1 MAKPNL
7 AASALTVNIDTA
19 ILNPTNT
26 MTDLIAAVAT
36 DHAITVD
43 AVFACNIHA
52 SERGWITLVYKTG
65 GTEYAIQKEY
75 EGIAPGQM
83 HNLLL
88 GKPFY
93 LDEGD
98 SLRVQANQS
107 SNFTVTAPYSD
118 IVD

>member
-7 AASALTVNIDTA
+7 AASTLTVNIDSA
-19 ILNPTNT
+19 VLNPTNT
-26 MTDLIAAVAT
+26 MTDIIAAVAS
-36 DHAITVD
+36 DHAVIVE

-52 SERGWITLVYKTG
+52 TERGWITLVYKTG
-65 GTEYAIQKEY
+65 GTEYKLQNEY

-88 GKPFY
+88 GKPLH

-107 SNFTVTAPYSD
+107 SNYTVTAPYTD
-118 IVD
+118 FVD